1 MKKRLFIAFD
11 LPDQVRSKLKLFPDP
26 RLRIVSK
33 DNLHITVL
41 FLGYVDEDKIPE
53 IKEAIKEISQEF
65 TPINFKFEDIIF
77 TPPRKQF
84 RMIWALFGKNR
95 QFDNLVDKLARE
107 LKEFKPHVYKEKNIH
122 ITLARF
128 NKPLT
133 KKDLEEIKLPQ
144 DEVENFRADKI
155 TLYESVLRSSGA
167 VYKKLA
173 EFQLNYL

>member
-11 LPDQVRSKLKLFPDP
+11 LTDQVRSKLKLFPDP

-53 IKEAIKEISQEF
+53 IKEAIKKISQEF
-65 TPINFKFEDIIF
+65 TPINFKFKENIF
-77 TPPRKQF
+77 APPGKQF
-84 RMIWALFGKNR
+84 RMIWALFEKNS
-95 QFDNLVDKLARE
+95 NYIKLTTQ
-107 LKEFKPHVYKEKNIH
+107 LTKSLNEFKPAVNKQTYIH

-133 KKDLEEIKLPQ
+133 KKDLERIKLP
-144 DEVENFRADKI
+144 EVFIEDFKAKKI
-155 TLYESVLRSSGA
+155 ILYESILRSSGA
-167 VYKKLA
+167 VYKKIS
-173 EFQLNYL
+173 